1 MSVKSVLSGMDWDEG
16 LQVPVANESNKQ
28 LESLVSQSVQ
38 ICHATLI
45 LSTDR

>member
-28 LESLVSQSVQ
+28 LESLVSKFSQCKS
-38 ICHATLI
+38 AMLP
-45 LSTDR
+45 